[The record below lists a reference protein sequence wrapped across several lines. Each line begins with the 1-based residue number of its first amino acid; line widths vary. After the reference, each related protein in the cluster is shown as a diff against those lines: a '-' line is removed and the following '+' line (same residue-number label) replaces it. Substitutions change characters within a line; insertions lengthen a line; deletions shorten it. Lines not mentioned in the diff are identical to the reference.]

1 MPSCDSGILDKLLFL
16 HHTARH
22 LAEVSWAHR
31 SLGDLIVG
39 KGNLCGGAIYLQGI
53 TKETFPIFFE
63 DFVALFSA
71 LPEVGWESKQ
81 RVNKLTQSG
90 KVSLV
95 IPCTAVSS

>member
-1 MPSCDSGILDKLLFL
+1 M
-16 HHTARH
+16 
-22 LAEVSWAHR
+22 
-31 SLGDLIVG
+31 G